1 MLILGQKSCILG
13 LIIIKFHNRTDITLH
28 WPQCGNNPMLFP
40 LPSKLPSG
48 NFNIIYGFYTK
59 RICKKL
65 VKTQVTFKWMLS
77 IWQIILTSKDILHLR
92 RWTVARQSHRLEP
105 IFKKTRENS
114 NHISPFDIF
123 RRLNL
128 QRHFTVHLRWRTPS
142 RQSHRLE
149 HIAQCPQRCSPDQA
163 GTPHQPFQ
171 TERNLAQC
179 GYCVQTIKKS
189 RGRRTGTVFPHICT
203 GCPIVKYIK

>member
-13 LIIIKFHNRTDITLH
+13 PIIFKFHNRTDITLH
-28 WPQCGNNPMLFP
+28 WPQCGNNLMLFP

-48 NFNIIYGFYTK
+48 KFSIIYGFYTK
-59 RICKKL
+59 RICKK
-65 VKTQVTFKWMLS
+65 TCENSNNIKWMHPFDKLF
-77 IWQIILTSKDILHLR
+77 WHLR
-92 RWTVARQSHRLEP
+92 TFYICDEELLRVKAIASSGP

-171 TERNLAQC
+171 TKRYLAQC
-179 GYCVQTIKKS
+179 GYCVQTITKS
-189 RGRRTGTVFPHICT
+189 RGRRAGN
-203 GCPIVKYIK
+203 

>member
-1 MLILGQKSCILG
+1 
-13 LIIIKFHNRTDITLH
+13 
-28 WPQCGNNPMLFP
+28 MLFP

-48 NFNIIYGFYTK
+48 KFSIIYVF
-59 RICKKL
+59 L
-65 VKTQVTFKWMLS
+65 HKTDMRKTCENSSNLKWMLPFDKLF
-77 IWQIILTSKDILHLR
+77 WHLR
-92 RWTVARQSHRLEP
+92 TFYGSFATKNCCASKPSSGTNLQ
-105 IFKKTRENS
+105 KKTRENS

-171 TERNLAQC
+171 TERYLAQC
-179 GYCVQTIKKS
+179 GHCLQTIKKS
-189 RGRRTGTVFPHICT
+189 RGRCT
-203 GCPIVKYIK
+203 GSFVVASSTVQVYF